1 MKYKQEFVE
10 DLFVIYLIMS
20 LKSFGD
26 GAIDSPF
33 L

>member
-1 MKYKQEFVE
+1 MEYKQEFAS
-10 DLFVIYLIMS
+10 DLLVIYLIVS